1 MKLLKHYLNRK
12 GQGLT
17 EYVLLL
23 AFIVGLAMMLNGAN
37 LGGTVKGVVNDL
49 AALLGGEKKT
59 YAGYYKEWSKLSTAE
74 LAKIDNA
81 QRVQADREGLVN
93 IGKRFFNENGEGL
106 TKLEIMALLDTAQ
119 VNPDNNY
126 YTDVDKLTD
135 KVTTHLN
142 EAGEVIRDGTNFGA
156 KAPLAVLWY
165 ANSADGEYAAGS
177 HNSHFGGN
185 PTYMGED
192 AYKALHPNWDYSYGN
207 SWALNYMQGN
217 YNEQG
222 FPSDP
227 SNSVKWDYSTRYM
240 YSDFMIGNDTSTGK
254 TNTDR
259 MRVNTSFTFDG
270 DGDNARVTSVRVF
283 ATNGSRI
290 GQDLDVTVTKDS
302 YSTTKVAAHVAA
314 KYSNY

>member
-23 AFIVGLAMMLNGAN
+23 AFIAGLAMMLSGAN

-106 TKLEIMALLDTAQ
+106 TKMEIMALLDTAQ

-126 YTDVDKLTD
+126 YTDVEKLTD

-177 HNSHFGGN
+177 HNSHFGGSQ
-185 PTYMGED
+185 Y
-192 AYKALHPNWDYSYGN
+192 YSH
-207 SWALNYMQGN
+207 
-217 YNEQG
+217 
-222 FPSDP
+222 
-227 SNSVKWDYSTRYM
+227 
-240 YSDFMIGNDTSTGK
+240 
-254 TNTDR
+254 
-259 MRVNTSFTFDG
+259 SF
-270 DGDNARVTSVRVF
+270 
-283 ATNGSRI
+283 
-290 GQDLDVTVTKDS
+290 Q
-302 YSTTKVAAHVAA
+302 
-314 KYSNY
+314 